1 MPDPRANSK
10 AAAHQ
15 TIRWGIVG
23 CGDVCEVKSG
33 PGLYKAENS
42 ALVAV
47 MRRNGELAADYARRH
62 GVARWYDDG
71 DRLINDPEVDAVYI
85 ATPPDTHMEY
95 TCKAAQAGKPV
106 YVEKPMARTFDEC
119 QTMIRACEAAGVPL
133 WVAYYRRRLP
143 KFLKVQALLE
153 QGAIGD
159 VRSVL
164 IRYYQPL
171 KSTDAFP
178 EQRSW
183 RVDPEIAGAGLFL
196 DLGSHMLDILDY
208 LLGPISRVQGFAA
221 NQGGRYDAEDI
232 VCGSFTFE
240 SGVQGTGIWLF
251 TSFENLDW
259 TEIEGTEGR
268 IGYACFDASPIALT
282 TSAGA
287 QEIPITQPAHVHQP
301 LIQTIVDELNGR
313 GRCPSTAVSG
323 ARASWVMDQML
334 AGYRQAHSEK

>member
-10 AAAHQ
+10 AVAHQ

-171 KSTDAFP
+171 KATDAFP

-240 SGVQGTGIWLF
+240 SGVQGTGAWLF

-287 QEIPITQPAHVHQP
+287 QEIQITQPAHVHQP

-313 GRCPSTAVSG
+313 GTLPQQPLSA
-323 ARASWVMDQML
+323 ARAHP
-334 AGYRQAHSEK
+334 G

>member
-1 MPDPRANSK
+1 MPE
-10 AAAHQ
+10 
-15 TIRWGIVG
+15 IRWGIVG

-33 PGLYKAENS
+33 PGLYKVEDS

-62 GVARWYDDG
+62 AVPRWYDDG
-71 DRLINDPEVDAVYI
+71 DRLINDPQVNAVYI

-95 TCKAAQAGKPV
+95 TLKAAHAGKPV
-106 YVEKPMARTFDEC
+106 YVEKPMARTLDEC
-119 QTMIRACEAAGVPL
+119 QTMIRACEEAGVPL

-143 KFLKVQALLE
+143 KFLKIQQLLE

-164 IRYYQPL
+164 IRYYQGLTP
-171 KSTDAFP
+171 TDVFP
-178 EQRSW
+178 DQRSW
-183 RVDPEIAGAGLFL
+183 RVNPEIAGAGLFL

-221 NQGGRYDAEDI
+221 NQGGHYDAEDI

-240 SGVQGTGIWLF
+240 SGVQGTGTWMF
-251 TSFENLDW
+251 TGFENLDW
-259 TEIEGTEGR
+259 TEIEGAEGR
-268 IGYACFDASPIALT
+268 IGYSCFDASPIALT
-282 TSAGA
+282 TSSGA
-287 QEIPITQPAHVHQP
+287 EEVPVTQPDHVHQP

-313 GRCPSTAVSG
+313 GRCPSTGVSG
-323 ARASWVMDQML
+323 ARTSWVMDRML
-334 AGYRQAHSEK
+334 AEYRRKNNG

>member
-1 MPDPRANSK
+1 MPE
-10 AAAHQ
+10 
-15 TIRWGIVG
+15 IRWGIVG

-42 ALVAV
+42 ALTAV
-47 MRRNGELAADYARRH
+47 MRRNGALAADFASRH

-71 DRLINDPEVDAVYI
+71 DRLINDPEVDAVYV

-95 TCKAAQAGKPV
+95 TCKAAEAGKPV
-106 YVEKPMARTFDEC
+106 YVEKPMARTHEEC

-133 WVAYYRRRLP
+133 WVGYYRRRLP
-143 KFLKVQALLE
+143 KFLKVQELLE

-164 IRYYQPL
+164 IRYYQPP
-171 KSTDAFP
+171 KPSDAFP
-178 EQRSW
+178 DQRSW

-208 LLGPISRVQGFAA
+208 LLGPISRVQGYAA
-221 NQGGRYDAEDI
+221 NQAELYDAEDI

-240 SGVQGTGIWLF
+240 SGVQGTGTWMF
-251 TSFENLDW
+251 TGFEHLDW
-259 TEIEGTEGR
+259 TEIEGTKGR
-268 IGYACFDASPIALT
+268 IGYVCFDASPIALT
-282 TSAGA
+282 TSAGTE
-287 QEIPITQPAHVHQP
+287 EIPVTQPDHVHQP

-313 GRCPSTAVSG
+313 GLCPSTGESG
-323 ARASWVMDQML
+323 ARTSWVMDEML
-334 AGYRQAHSEK
+334 AEYRRGG